1 MGYDWAKNVY
11 HLAYEIVNLPGNV
24 IMSSRDGTV
33 VLLDDLVRE
42 ATQRALDVVREK
54 NPDLDEVTMKDVAE
68 KVAIGG
74 AIKFPM
80 ISRENNKI
88 VTFDW
93 DSALDF
99 NGQSAPYIQYA
110 NVRAISLLR
119 RANSDGKNNAVF
131 NYELESSEINLI
143 EKLSKLPDE
152 VVRAANEFR
161 TSILTS
167 YAYELAKAFNDF
179 YNQCQVLKAEDNLRN
194 SRLALVEASRI
205 ALEKVL
211 NLLGIQAPRK

>member
-1 MGYDWAKNVY
+1 
-11 HLAYEIVNLPGNV
+11 
-24 IMSSRDGTV
+24 MSSRDGTV

-68 KVAIGG
+68 KVAIG

-119 RANSDGKNNAVF
+119 RADSSGK
-131 NYELESSEINLI
+131 ERRHLQLRTESSEINLI
-143 EKLSKLPDE
+143 ESFPSFRGRGHE
-152 VVRAANEFR
+152 GCQGR
-161 TSILTS
+161 TSILTA
-167 YAYELAKAFNDF
+167 YAYDLAKAFNDF
-179 YNQCQVLKAEDNLRN
+179 YNQRQVLKAEDNVRN
-194 SRLALVEASRI
+194 SALALVEASRI

-211 NLLGIQAPRK
+211 NLLASKPRK